1 MQVRAVLRQA
11 LRPGQPP
18 SAAAAPDGWEV
29 VSQSVYGVVVVGP
42 GRPLSPPERAPVQ
55 RCVPARGQPLAREAV
70 LLPQALRPGPPQP
83 A

>member
-29 VSQSVYGVVVVGP
+29 VSQSVYGVVVGP